1 MTFIHNRNTGA
12 AREASVSNHYQTPS
26 GRFRRFDPNNQ
37 HDFHLPHQNSHSSSR
52 SERLEQI
59 KRLSY
64 VLLLF
69 IQGALCG
76 LCIQTLYRVSVAT
89 DHANLVPDNENRRF
103 NYMAITLALTGSL
116 CRIEKSDT
124 AAATKYFDEA
134 FLSVTVYFVG
144 LIMTLSSAVVNETS
158 SVASSSSKGL
168 EIAKSICGITGWL
181 ISCFQIYRITRDSRR
196 ASMSLP

>member
-1 MTFIHNRNTGA
+1 MPFHNRNNSV
-12 AREASVSNHYQTPS
+12 AREATVSNHYQTPT

-37 HDFHLPHQNSHSSSR
+37 HDIGNLLHQKSLSSSR
-52 SERLEQI
+52 TEKLEQI

-76 LCIQTLYRVSVAT
+76 LCIQTLCRVLVAS
-89 DHANLVPDNENRRF
+89 DEAQLVPDNENRRF
-103 NYMAITLALTGSL
+103 NYIATCLALTGSL
-116 CRIEKSDT
+116 CRSEKTDT
-124 AAATKYFDEA
+124 SFAVKYFDES

-144 LIMTLSSAVVNETS
+144 LIMTLASAVVYANGNG
-158 SVASSSSKGL
+158 SSSKGL
-168 EIAKSICGITGWL
+168 EIAKSICGIMGWL

-196 ASMSLP
+196 AIVA